1 MKKLIVISITIFL
14 VLYVFL
20 GLEVINLSND
30 MRMNISLFITIILSA
45 IYTCWKKIPPHYY
58 LVIVTEK

>member
-1 MKKLIVISITIFL
+1 MKKIIVISIAIFL
-14 VLYVFL
+14 ALYIFL
-20 GLEVINLSND
+20 GLEVIGLSSD
-30 MRMNISLFITIILSA
+30 MRMNISLFVAIILSA